1 MFFFSKP
8 WISNGL
14 EVAVSSA
21 RGIPL
26 LPTSHGE
33 PVGAT
38 NRVSPLTDGIETL
51 SRQRLLDP
59 FIYIIELDDEKIYR
73 KALYLMVNQ
82 GFL

>member
-1 MFFFSKP
+1 
-8 WISNGL
+8 L
-14 EVAVSSA
+14 EEAVSSA

-73 KALYLMVNQ
+73 KALYLMVNH